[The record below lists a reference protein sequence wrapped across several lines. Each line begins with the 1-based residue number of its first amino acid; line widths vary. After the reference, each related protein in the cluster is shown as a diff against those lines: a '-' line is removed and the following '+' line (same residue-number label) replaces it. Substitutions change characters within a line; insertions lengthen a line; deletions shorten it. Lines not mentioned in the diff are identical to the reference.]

1 MPVDDMPN
9 NNRFRPVLR
18 LAAGVAFLFLLIIAG
33 YSWWITRPVAGAVV
47 AALPIGDGMLL
58 AGHARLS
65 MMPPGEM
72 AFLPSPIRLAARA
85 HRYTSD
91 WRLLSAGEKSGPGIK
106 LAVSFGDVSTLPPVS
121 AGGHGILAAA
131 LPDRIVLLGAD
142 GAKQNEYVVKQ
153 TTMRSIAASADGRW
167 AAFACSR
174 PALLKTQGRQPGM
187 DPYERQS
194 APAQTGAQTAY
205 RLFVS
210 DGKLNNVK
218 EIDISG
224 LYPSLGP
231 GALAWND
238 TPELLFTGYVKDNHD
253 LLTTYRVDP
262 QSGSI
267 TPAPGQTDW
276 GPVFALSPDGKTAA
290 AVGSRGLTLTNTQTG
305 AQDHIPAISPPE
317 RVLPAWRPD
326 GKRVA
331 FAFLP
336 RSAGAPTQDKAPQPN
351 ALGLKIIVMDAAL
364 RNITA
369 QSQPVK
375 DFTCGLCTPYWSP
388 DGERIFINGT
398 TFQERRAG
406 FYIPRHVVLCF
417 DIKSQSVSF
426 PSDFAPLWK

>member
-1 MPVDDMPN
+1 MPN

-18 LAAGVAFLFLLIIAG
+18 LAAGVAFLFLVIVAG
-33 YSWWITRPVAGAVV
+33 YSWWITRPVSSTVV
-47 AALPIGDGMLL
+47 TALPIGNGMLL
-58 AGHARLS
+58 EGQARMSILPS
-65 MMPPGEM
+65 EEM
-72 AFLPSPIRLAARA
+72 RILPSPIRLAARA
-85 HRYTSD
+85 HRTRTD

-106 LAVSFGDVSTLPPVS
+106 LDVSFTDVSTLPPVS

-153 TTMRSIAASADGRW
+153 TTVRSLAASADGRW

-194 APAQTGAQTAY
+194 APMQAGPQTAY
-205 RLFVS
+205 RLFIS
-210 DGKLNNVK
+210 DGKLNNIK
-218 EIDISG
+218 EIDLSG
-224 LYPSLGP
+224 LYPALGP
-231 GALAWND
+231 GALAWNH
-238 TPELLFTGYVKDNHD
+238 TPELLFTGYVQDNHD

-267 TPAPGQTDW
+267 TPVPGQANW
-276 GPVFALSPDGKTAA
+276 GQVFALSPDGNTAA
-290 AVGSRGLTLTNTQTG
+290 AVGSRGLTLTNTRTG
-305 AQDHIPAISPPE
+305 AQDHIPSVSPPE
-317 RVLPAWRPD
+317 QVLPAWRPD

-336 RSAGAPTQDKAPQPN
+336 RSAGPADQNKAPQPD
-351 ALGLKIIVMDAAL
+351 ALGLKIIVMDPAAHK
-364 RNITA
+364 ITA
-369 QSQPVK
+369 QSNPVK

-388 DGERIFINGT
+388 DGKRVFINGT
-398 TFQERRAG
+398 TFQQRRAG

-417 DIKSQSVSF
+417 TIDSQSVSF